1 MKQNAKKSC
10 YLDMKNEKN
19 KIKKHDLT
27 LALDYL
33 INGKPVKY
41 VTGKEFQKDGIKL
54 TEKVPEYYE
63 LFFNSYAIYSILGKK
78 EKSAVFIAPILFGSA
93 RWACEVVVQI
103 RPNRVGF
110 YLHEAEE
117 KKSSW
122 TCSRPSLKTAR
133 HKELLDLL
141 LHGIWLLS
149 TIILGGKYEHTFA
162 YL

>member
-1 MKQNAKKSC
+1 
-10 YLDMKNEKN
+10 MKNKKN

-41 VTGKEFQKDGIKL
+41 ITEKEFQKDGIKL

-63 LFFNSYAIYSILGKK
+63 LFFNSYAINPILGKK
-78 EKSAVFIAPILFGSA
+78 EKSAVLIAPILFGSA

-117 KKSSW
+117 IKK
-122 TCSRPSLKTAR
+122 
-133 HKELLDLL
+133 LLDVFKTVTEDGTPQRASRL
-141 LHGIWLLS
+141 
-149 TIILGGKYEHTFA
+149 IIARYLASVNNNLGRQV
-162 YL
+162 